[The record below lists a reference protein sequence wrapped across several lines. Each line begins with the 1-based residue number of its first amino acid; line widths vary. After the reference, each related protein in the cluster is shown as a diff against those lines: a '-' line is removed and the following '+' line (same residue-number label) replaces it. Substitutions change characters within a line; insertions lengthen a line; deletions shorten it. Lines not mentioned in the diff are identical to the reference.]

1 MPPDS
6 VDPGA
11 LEPDP
16 HRRVPQM
23 EDAAE
28 AMGNAVG
35 RQQRHVL
42 IPSELVSVELS
53 LADGTRQTL
62 QADLINVSSGGCCL
76 VLPRRLP
83 LESGAEGVMRRPGEV
98 PGSQESRVFVVRWLL
113 ELGEMMEI
121 GAQYIEA

>member
-1 MPPDS
+1 MDRDDFDVATPVLPELDEA
-6 VDPGA
+6 GA
-11 LEPDP
+11 DGSD
-16 HRRVPQM
+16 R
-23 EDAAE
+23 
-28 AMGNAVG
+28 GSG
-35 RQQRHVL
+35 RQLRHVL

-53 LADGTRQTL
+53 LPDGTQQIL

-98 PGSQESRVFVVRWLL
+98 AGSQESRVFVVRWLQ